1 MRAYRKIDM
10 TKLIV
15 AFFATLQ
22 TCLKMVMFETQE
34 YIMTACSFKFHFLKP
49 NAVTE
54 RLIGKSCVV

>member
-1 MRAYRKIDM
+1 M
-10 TKLIV
+10 TKLII

-22 TCLKMVMFETQE
+22 TCLKMVMFGTQE

-54 RLIGKSCVV
+54 RLIVKSCVV